1 MRRLG
6 ILLALLSL
14 GLCASAL
21 GLGAAAEDLTAKQ
34 LIAKVEAA
42 QKTSGFRTRAKL
54 TKSTPD
60 SKTQEVMQLVIKC
73 RRQGEATRMLY
84 QILWPKQAM
93 GQALVVETSADG
105 AVSGFFFEPP
115 DRQIPLTPKLMAQ
128 PLFGTDVT
136 VEDVAEAYW
145 HWPNQKLVGEEK
157 VAARA
162 CKILES
168 RPGPGTAT
176 SYTLVKSWIAPD
188 IALPIMVE
196 KFGKDGVLLKRFVAA
211 KVVKQSPGS
220 WAAAIMV
227 VDSAGGR
234 GRTTLEGTK
243 SDRDIDIPAEQF
255 TLEALKQVL
264 AQPQAHPRPN

>member
-14 GLCASAL
+14 T
-21 GLGAAAEDLTAKQ
+21 LGAVAEDLTAGQ

-54 TKSTPD
+54 TRSIPD
-60 SKTQEVMQLVIKC
+60 SKTPEVMQLVIKG
-73 RRQGEATRMLY
+73 RRQGDAIQTLY

-105 AVSGFFFEPP
+105 KVTGFLFEPP
-115 DRQIPLTPKLMAQ
+115 GRTVPLSPKVMAQ
-128 PLFGTDVT
+128 PLFGTNVT

-145 HWPNQKLVGEEK
+145 HWPHQKLAGEEK
-157 VAARA
+157 VSGRP
-162 CKILES
+162 CTILES
-168 RPGPGTAT
+168 RPGSDTPT
-176 SYTLVKSWIAPD
+176 SYSLVRSWIASD
-188 IALPIMVE
+188 IALPLVVE
-196 KFGKDGVLLKRFVAA
+196 KFGKDGALDKRFVAA
-211 KVVKQSPGS
+211 KVVRQSPGS
-220 WAAAIMV
+220 WAAAVLV
-227 VDSAGGR
+227 VDSMGGR

-255 TLEALKQVL
+255 TLEALKKVL
-264 AQPQAHPRPN
+264 APPQEHRPSK